1 MPAPSYG
8 PEPYGAPAFI
18 LALAALGR
26 LHFSA
31 AFALRPLR
39 IARGRRWCE
48 HDYPR
53 WGGHTTDREHCNF
66 PVRRHRYLS
75 WGRSSHGAGFRPF
88 VANRNICNF
97 LWYGVVE
104 GGLRAKVLGR
114 LGWRLQAP
122 SKSVCSIAHRSLFIG
137 RGLSGSGLFA
147 HRYW

>member
-8 PEPYGAPAFI
+8 PEPYRAPAFI

-53 WGGHTTDREHCNF
+53 WGAHNASDAIVKLLRAQTAAF
-66 PVRRHRYLS
+66 Y
-75 WGRSSHGAGFRPF
+75 HGSELPRPPHGTGLRPF
-88 VANRNICNF
+88 ALHHPDAKPSSASAPAVAHNTQWVSF
-97 LWYGVVE
+97 LH
-104 GGLRAKVLGR
+104 LGCP
-114 LGWRLQAP
+114 A
-122 SKSVCSIAHRSLFIG
+122 
-137 RGLSGSGLFA
+137 LSGLC
-147 HRYW
+147 